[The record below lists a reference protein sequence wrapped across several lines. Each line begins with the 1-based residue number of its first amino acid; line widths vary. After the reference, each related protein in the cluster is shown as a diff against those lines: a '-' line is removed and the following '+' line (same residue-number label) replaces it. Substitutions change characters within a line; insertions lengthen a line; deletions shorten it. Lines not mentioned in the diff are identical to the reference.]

1 MARNTNLARN
11 IQVIQWSPNRT
22 NSKKFTSRH
31 NIIKFLKFKGK
42 KIFQSNWEK
51 LCITYRGKG
60 NWIKVEFLKFG
71 IYFTVIVFLGEITKM
86 DSFWHYQA
94 DLPTSTLESFN
105 FILLSSKSMNYS
117 LESNILSDPLDVID
131 MDQIIIHTHECCQKV

>member
-1 MARNTNLARN
+1 M
-11 IQVIQWSPNRT
+11 
-22 NSKKFTSRH
+22 
-31 NIIKFLKFKGK
+31 
-42 KIFQSNWEK
+42 
-51 LCITYRGKG
+51 
-60 NWIKVEFLKFG
+60 KVEFLKFG
-71 IYFTVIVFLGEITKM
+71 IYFTVIFFLGEITKM